1 MEKFITLENVAELL
15 RVSRHTVQAWVS
27 PSSPNHRPEFALLAR
42 HAGRKTVFVESEI
55 ILWLNQRRGPMYAEN
70 QAGRSA
76 YWRERFIAGRGLLKG
91 LIKEPDINP
100 DLTAGSFSQGIL
112 ALDADP
118 LLVWLSD
125 GARAAEL
132 TSLVNRAEGLM
143 ISVPLAYWLLRRM
156 TKSPGR
162 LVELQDF
169 LIGNSTFELAP
180 LNEDALRRSSGF
192 QASIN
197 DLTLQG
203 YCCCVASGADSF
215 LSSNRLLLKVPGVR
229 VTAF

>member
-1 MEKFITLENVAELL
+1 LEKLITIQNAAEIL
-15 RVSRHTVQAWVS
+15 RVSKHTVQAWVS
-27 PSSPNHRPEFALLAR
+27 PSSPNHRPEFASLVR

-55 ILWLNQRRGPMYAEN
+55 VSWLNQRRGPMYAEN

-91 LIKEPDINP
+91 LLKEPENSSDMPVGVFN
-100 DLTAGSFSQGIL
+100 QGIL

-118 LLVWLSD
+118 LLIWLAD
-125 GARAAEL
+125 GSRAPEL
-132 TSLVNRAEGLM
+132 LALINRAEGLM
-143 ISVPLAYWLLRRM
+143 ISVPLAYWLLRR
-156 TKSPGR
+156 TIKTPGR
-162 LVELQDF
+162 QLELQDF
-169 LIGNSTFELAP
+169 LIGNSTFEMAP

-203 YCCCVASGADSF
+203 YCCCMAAGADSF
-215 LSSNRLLLKVPGVR
+215 LSNSRLLLKVPGLR